1 MARPPKKPACKAT
14 KSTRRAPD
22 SVDRPSTIDRM
33 DKAVQDEIFHLRFAK
48 GRHLHEIID
57 HLKAMG
63 EEPPSRTAL
72 GRHLK
77 GMSEQMKAR
86 VDAELGMLGPAMQ
99 FANAFAEAVTAKIG
113 DADGDNKLRATRELM
128 QAQIFRMVVTSAGAA
143 DDDPEAP
150 RLGVKEMFAL
160 SRTLQTLAQAE
171 RTEGARIREEVA
183 AAREE
188 ERLKAEEAKKVA
200 AEAAT
205 QIARRGGLSAETQAM
220 IRKAVLGEA

>member
-1 MARPPKKPACKAT
+1 
-14 KSTRRAPD
+14 
-22 SVDRPSTIDRM
+22 M
-33 DKAVQDEIFHLRFAK
+33 DKAVQDEIFQLRFAK

-57 HLKAMG
+57 HLRAMG

-128 QAQIFRMVVTSAGAA
+128 QAQIFRMVVTSASAP

-150 RLGVKEMFAL
+150 RLNVKDLFAL

-171 RTEGARIREEVA
+171 RTEEARIREAVADALLKAKRDEEAARATA
-183 AAREE
+183 AAAVSEI
-188 ERLKAEEAKKVA
+188 AK
-200 AEAAT
+200 
-205 QIARRGGLSAETQAM
+205 RGGASTETIALF
-220 IRKAVLGEA
+220 RKAVLGEA